1 MSAAAYQCFFT
12 YFGLRENPFHVS
24 PDPRFY
30 YSLLAHDS
38 AMNEIL
44 FGLQTKQGLLVLTG
58 EAGTGKTT
66 ILNAVLESL
75 EQRHIATSYVF
86 HSLLE
91 PVELFEFILRD
102 FGVTCT
108 STRKGDLVR
117 ALYDWLIVRTAAGD
131 LPVLIIDEAQSLSLE
146 TLDELRLLLNL
157 ETPHGKLL
165 QIVLAGQ
172 SELEDKLRRPE
183 LRQLRQRIMF
193 HCKVP
198 VLTEEQTTSYVQFR
212 LLAAGLA
219 NPAVFPADTLYCI
232 HRHAKGIPRLIN
244 LLCEHALI
252 TAYGEEQQI
261 ISPDIIQRI
270 AIDFD
275 LSSKPIS
282 LQNEFKHGTVGR
294 LISFPP
300 AEDTKLASDAIDSE
314 PVQALI
320 DAALLAVAAE
330 SPKHPSVSAPS
341 SFITPPAPV
350 IPSFPV
356 RPPVIAATAQPSQ
369 PAFETQFSTGPSP
382 RSQALRTSS
391 FGDYWRSVSESFV
404 TDCRQLRDSLL
415 ASSIEPAL
423 AGGAEDRH
431 SIQRNLILPIA
442 NWLRQPIANGHVASQ
457 GRPTRTARQ
466 K

>member
-1 MSAAAYQCFFT
+1 MSAAAYQSFFT

-30 YSLLAHDS
+30 YSLPAHDS

-66 ILNAVLESL
+66 ILNAVLELL
-75 EQRHIATSYVF
+75 EQRHISTSYVF

-157 ETPHGKLL
+157 ETPRGKLL

-183 LRQLRQRIMF
+183 LRQLRQRIMV

-198 VLTEEQTTSYVQFR
+198 VLAEEQTTSYVHFR

-252 TAYGEEQQI
+252 TAYGEGQQI
-261 ISPDIIQRI
+261 ISPNIIQRI

-282 LQNEFKHGTVGR
+282 LQHEFNHGTVGR

-320 DAALLAVAAE
+320 DAALLAVATE

-341 SFITPPAPV
+341 SVITPPAPV
-350 IPSFPV
+350 IPAAPV
-356 RPPVIAATAQPSQ
+356 PPPVIAAVPQPS
-369 PAFETQFSTGPSP
+369 PSFETQFSTRPSP
-382 RSQALRTSS
+382 RSQVLRTSS
-391 FGDYWRSVSESFV
+391 IGDYWRSVSESFV
-404 TDCRQLRDSLL
+404 SDCRQLRDSLL

-423 AGGAEDRH
+423 AGGAEDRL

-457 GRPTRTARQ
+457 GRPTRTASQ

>member
-1 MSAAAYQCFFT
+1 MSADAYQCFFT

-30 YSLLAHDS
+30 CVTPAHDS
-38 AMNEIL
+38 AMNELL
-44 FGLQTKQGLLVLTG
+44 FGLQTRQGLLVLSG

-66 ILNAVLESL
+66 ILNAILESL
-75 EQRHIATSYVF
+75 GQRHISTSYVF

-91 PVELFEFILRD
+91 PIELFEFILRD
-102 FGVTCT
+102 FGVAYT

-117 ALYDWLIVRTAAGD
+117 ALYDWLIARTAGGD
-131 LPVLIIDEAQSLSLE
+131 LPVLIIDEAQSLSLQ

-157 ETPHGKLL
+157 ETPRGKLL
-165 QIVLAGQ
+165 QIILAGQ

-193 HCKVP
+193 HCKLP
-198 VLTEEQTTSYVQFR
+198 VLSDEQTGSYIRSR

-219 NPAVFPADTLYCI
+219 NTDLFPCETIQVI

-252 TAYGEEQQI
+252 TAYGERQQS
-261 ISPDIIQRI
+261 ISTDIIQRI

-275 LSSKPIS
+275 LCSKPIS
-282 LQNEFKHGTVGR
+282 VQSESAPGTFGR

-300 AEDTKLASDAIDSE
+300 VETVNLTSQAPIDPE

-320 DAALLAVAAE
+320 DAALLAAAAE
-330 SPKHPSVSAPS
+330 NQNRSVITPVTATLPVPAAPAFVPAPLPKQPSFETRFSTGPAQELELLRRAPS
-341 SFITPPAPV
+341 SFG
-350 IPSFPV
+350 
-356 RPPVIAATAQPSQ
+356 
-369 PAFETQFSTGPSP
+369 E
-382 RSQALRTSS
+382 
-391 FGDYWRSVSESFV
+391 YWRSIGESFV
-404 TDCRQLRDSLL
+404 SDCRQLRDSLIPAEL
-415 ASSIEPAL
+415 SPEPAL
-423 AGGAEDRH
+423 PED
-431 SIQRNLILPIA
+431 SEDKSSFQRNLILPVA
-442 NWLRQPIANGHVASQ
+442 KWLRQPMTGSPVSVQ
-457 GRPTRTARQ
+457 PRPSSRSATQ